1 MDFMDWHAP
10 WTFNLGYSLRQN
22 SQAGSMDLK
31 TTQSVR
37 MDASWEPTANW
48 RLGITS
54 GYDLKARDF
63 TFTTIDVVRQL
74 HCWEMRIRWVPFG
87 YARSY
92 NIGIGVKAPLMSALK
107 LERRRGIGD
116 Y

>member
-1 MDFMDWHAP
+1 MDWHAP

>member
-1 MDFMDWHAP
+1 MQWAAP
-10 WTFNLGYSLRQN
+10 WTFNVGYSLRQSN
-22 SQAGSMDLK
+22 KSGTTDMK
-31 TTQSVR
+31 TIQSLR
-37 MDASWEPTANW
+37 FDGSWEPTANW
-48 RLGITS
+48 RLGISS
-54 GYDLKARDF
+54 GYDIQENAF
-63 TFTTIDVVRQL
+63 TYTTVDVLRQL

-107 LERRRGIGD
+107 LDRRRGLGD